1 MRLSRR
7 PQHFDFKPP
16 RTEDADGVWASVAA
30 CMRNYLILRAKA
42 QAFRADP
49 EVEQAL
55 ADARVDQLF
64 TPTLAEGETLESLR
78 GEPFDPE
85 AAARRGME
93 FERLDQGPAPRSQV
107 RSHYRCGGSPRP
119 QRGVEGPGWGA
130 LVWLTMVSPCAL
142 SRRLAL
148 APIGQRPPHAARL
161 RLVVREDLAVSHIGQ
176 RLGHL
181 VCVDGGSEH

>member
-1 MRLSRR
+1 VRLSRQ

-16 RTEDADGVWASVAA
+16 RTEDADGVWASAAA

-107 RSHYRCGGSPRP
+107 RSHLSLRRQPRILN
-119 QRGVEGPGWGA
+119 EAWKDPGWGA
-130 LVWLTMVSPCAL
+130 LVGTPW
-142 SRRLAL
+142 SRR
-148 APIGQRPPHAARL
+148 
-161 RLVVREDLAVSHIGQ
+161 VRFRVGWLW
-176 RLGHL
+176 RR
-181 VCVDGGSEH
+181 